1 MNEAGFSND
10 VIDQLTHSKANRL
23 NLFDSIDKRLQGFVL
38 TKLKPKIQRE
48 ILSTLEI
55 ADIVEIL
62 NPLDPDKATNILR
75 QVDEKSAK
83 EIVEKLNKNIKTKTE
98 FLLKFSPS
106 TAAGMMNLD
115 YILVDKDS
123 TRDQLVK
130 DIKVHEKRTGKFPA
144 IFIVDEGKLMGE
156 IPGHDLILYEE
167 GESLSKY
174 FKKFTSIKYD
184 SDERKVIDSFSK
196 HPHNKIVVID
206 HDKSVIGIIHS
217 DDIISVIN
225 KNSSSGLYNFAGVH
239 REEDALDSAWTKVK
253 FRYYWLIINLATA
266 FLAASVVSMFEDTIS
281 KFVLLAIYMP
291 IVAGMG
297 GNAGTQTMAVAVRGL
312 VLKEIELKT
321 GGKFIVNEVIAGA
334 INGVINGIIVAVIA
348 TLWGG
353 NAELGLVLG
362 IAMVIN
368 LVIAGFFGAL
378 IPMVMKALGRD
389 PASSATIF
397 ITTATDVLGFLVFLS
412 LAKLIL

>member
-174 FKKFTSIKYD
+174 VKKVTSIKYD